1 LAQWQQGDLE
11 RLGKEPK
18 IRNLPNFSK
27 HSHIKARSIKGFG
40 RIERVLKMNNIEV
53 QENNQGLILANGN
66 ESLSQPRSRAL
77 SNEELISEEKLL
89 IATEESVEKKYQG
102 WRGYLR
108 LFSVGKIIG
117 LLALY
122 LYLDHYDMHR
132 SQQVKKADGRLAS
145 AKRLTWL
152 AVLGEKFHRVNIWFF
167 HQGMLFVRWWM
178 LGSETNKQVNQ
189 DKQAL
194 WLKESLIKLGPTF
207 IKIGQSLGT
216 RADLLPLSFVKA
228 LGELQDNVPK
238 FPNSIAFARIE
249 KELGRRISEVYA
261 EFDVEPIAAASLGQV
276 YRAKLHS
283 GEEVA
288 VKVQR
293 PNLAGIVKGDIE
305 ILRKIAKFAERYPSL
320 NENAD
325 WGGMLQEFELTIAE
339 EMNYSSEGKN
349 AERFSENFKDWDNI
363 HVPKIYWSATAE
375 KVLTMEFI
383 RGTKVVELEQLKS
396 RGLSPEKINRLLIK
410 TYLKQL
416 LEDGFFHA
424 DPHPGNLLVMD
435 NGKLAFFDF
444 GMVGRIS
451 PQLQSKMIDAFF
463 HVVAKEPEGI
473 AQDLIELD
481 FLKPGADESKIK
493 EVVIKMFE
501 LHLDLKLKD
510 VKFKELTYD
519 LADVM
524 YDYPFRLPSN
534 FTYIMR
540 ALMTLEGIGIIT
552 DPEFNFFETAKPFA
566 KEFMLRREGKD
577 LRNLV
582 IDKLT
587 GKDTGK
593 IDWDRTW
600 KLGKLAVKTI
610 FNFGGK

>member
-1 LAQWQQGDLE
+1 
-11 RLGKEPK
+11 
-18 IRNLPNFSK
+18 
-27 HSHIKARSIKGFG
+27 
-40 RIERVLKMNNIEV
+40 MNNIEV
-53 QENNQGLILANGN
+53 QENNQGLILASGN
-66 ESLSQPRSRAL
+66 QSVSQPRSRAL

-89 IATEESVEKKYQG
+89 LATEENVEKNYQG
-102 WRGYLR
+102 FRGYLR

-122 LYLDHYDMHR
+122 LYLDQYEMHR
-132 SQQVKKADGRLAS
+132 SQQVKHANTRLENAR
-145 AKRLTWL
+145 RLTWL
-152 AVLGEKFHRVNIWFF
+152 AVLGEKFHRGKIWIFHRLMLLVRRFTLGNVVNKEVT
-167 HQGMLFVRWWM
+167 Q
-178 LGSETNKQVNQ
+178 E
-189 DKQAL
+189 KQAV

-325 WGGMLQEFELTIAE
+325 WAGMLREFESTIAE
-339 EMNYSSEGKN
+339 EMNYASEGKN
-349 AERFSENFKDWDNI
+349 AERFSESFKDWNNV
-363 HVPKIYWSATAE
+363 HVPKIYWNATAE

-383 RGTKVVELEQLKS
+383 RGTKVVEIEQLKS
-396 RGLSPEKINRLLIK
+396 NNLSPETINRLLMK

-424 DPHPGNLLVMD
+424 DPHPGNLLVMED
-435 NGKLAFFDF
+435 GRLAFFDF
-444 GMVGRIS
+444 GMVGRIT
-451 PQLQSKMIDAFF
+451 PELQAKMIDAFF

-473 AQDLIELD
+473 AQDLIDLE
-481 FLKPGADESKIK
+481 FLKPGADETKIK
-493 EVVIKMFE
+493 EVVVKMFE
-501 LHLDLKLKD
+501 LHLNLKLKD

-540 ALMTLEGIGIIT
+540 ALMTLEGIGIII

-582 IDKLT
+582 IGKLT
-587 GKDTGK
+587 GADTGK
-593 IDWDRTW
+593 IDWERTW
-600 KLGKLAVKTI
+600 KLGKLAAKTI